1 MVTYIVSLKNKSES
15 RDDMSSRPNTHWIN
29 QFCELRLGEQSRA
42 RVLKSLIESIGFQ
55 YSGEDTI
62 PGLSGIHHRFDA
74 IGTKGKNILL
84 VVGGAETEELRKRH
98 QWNPRA
104 QMEAWRDRALLS
116 AYDVQATL
124 QLEGFVVDLMF
135 FHNISYTNEWVGFGP
150 KSDPGEWIEKHQMPN
165 DISMSHIMSVKDIP
179 LMSNDE
185 LATVA
190 QSIGACFLSLN
201 DLKLDEIT
209 LLATPSDSK
218 VTLDKIQDILRR
230 LRVLQYFHPPTDELI
245 LSAYDVSKRT
255 DKKLVTALKESAE
268 ELGHPPVE
276 NVLVPAAN
284 FRDPVETAK
293 ALEKN
298 KYISFESR
306 VEINESGFKVTQS
319 IRKTAQGS
327 FVVRILKGIGL
338 GDLAK
343 SIIEG
348 IKGT

>member
-1 MVTYIVSLKNKSES
+1 MQSNYRWNRGDDMRSQPNTPLKN
-15 RDDMSSRPNTHWIN
+15 
-29 QFCELRLGEQSRA
+29 QYCELRLGEQSETRL
-42 RVLKSLIESIGFQ
+42 LKSLIESIGFQ
-55 YSGEDTI
+55 YSGADTI
-62 PGLSGIHHRFDA
+62 PGLSGLRHRFDA

-84 VVGGAETEELRKRH
+84 VVGGAETEDLRKRH

-116 AYDVQATL
+116 AYDVQSVL
-124 QLEGFVVDLMF
+124 QLDGFIVDLMF
-135 FHNISYTNEWVGFGP
+135 FHNISYTTEWVGFGP
-150 KSDPGEWIEKHQMPN
+150 KFDIREWIKKHHMPH
-165 DISMSHIMSVKDIP
+165 DISMSHTISVNDIP

-190 QSIGACFLSLN
+190 QSVGACFLSLN

-209 LLATPSDSK
+209 LLATPSDTT
-218 VTLDKIQDILRR
+218 VTLDKIKDILSR
-230 LRVLQYFHPPTDELI
+230 LRVIQYFHPPTDELI
-245 LSAYDVSKRT
+245 LSAYDLSKRD
-255 DKKLVTALKESAE
+255 DKELVTALKESAE
-268 ELGHPPVE
+268 ELGHPPVQ

-298 KYISFESR
+298 KYISFESK
-306 VEINESGFKVTQS
+306 VEINESGFKITQS

-327 FVVRILKGIGL
+327 FVVRILKAVGL

-343 SIIEG
+343 SIVEA